1 MSRRMQVA
9 QRSVGNLPLSIGTSL
24 AIEALVDRQDPDT
37 GKTIPAPEYPDV
49 LWVNL
54 RTLIRNIHG
63 AIENRELRTVLNPED
78 FLDVTYHE
86 CAFLV
91 EHLKEIT
98 REKTAVVFYFSDP
111 HDIDKIFPHAN
122 IKQRT
127 PKGVVTAAAQYAAI
141 EDFAAELL
149 YEKLTVEG
157 LDSRKFGT
165 RIKGDSK
172 TAFIITHC
180 PIDLL
185 AEKDFL
191 SLTLLESHTGR
202 LKQRPDWNT
211 KLSKIEGIE
220 RLPFNELTLQV
231 FGDNSTFLSPMPQAF
246 KKALLQV
253 AEQYNWTP
261 LTTREKIS
269 YSLSTISDPMIRA
282 TLRELN
288 Q

>member
-9 QRSVGNLPLSIGTSL
+9 VRSVGSLPLSIGTSL
-24 AIEALVDRQDPDT
+24 AIEALADRQDPDT
-37 GKTIPAPEYPDV
+37 GKTIPAPEHPDV

-63 AIENRELRTVLNPED
+63 AIENRDVRGLLAPED
-78 FLDVTYHE
+78 FIDVAYQE
-86 CAFLV
+86 CSFLV
-91 EHLKEIT
+91 SHLKEIT
-98 REKTAVVFYFSDP
+98 REKTTVVFYYSDP
-111 HDIDKIFPHAN
+111 YDIEKIFPHAN

-127 PKGVVTAAAQYAAI
+127 PKGAVTAAAQYAAI
-141 EDFAAELL
+141 EDLASELL
-149 YEKLTVEG
+149 HERLSVEG

-165 RIKGDSK
+165 LIKGDSK

-191 SLTLLESHTGR
+191 SFTLLESHTGR
-202 LKQRPDWNT
+202 LKLRPDWNT
-211 KLSKIEGIE
+211 KLSKLDGIE

-231 FGDNSTFLSPMPQAF
+231 FGDSSTFLSPMPQTF
-246 KKALLQV
+246 KKTLLQI
-253 AEQYNWTP
+253 AEKYNWTP

-269 YSLSTISDPMIRA
+269 YGLSTIDDPTVRVVFRA
-282 TLRELN
+282 M